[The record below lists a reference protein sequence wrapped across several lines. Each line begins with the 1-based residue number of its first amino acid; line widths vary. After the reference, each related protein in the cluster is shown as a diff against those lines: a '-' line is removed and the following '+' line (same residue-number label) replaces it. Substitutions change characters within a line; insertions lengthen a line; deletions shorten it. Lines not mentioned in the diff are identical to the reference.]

1 MNKIVT
7 TRGMIKETLREGIT
21 PLTFGDYFSVEKDKK
36 KLAID
41 ELIQFHA
48 VSIILL
54 ISAVCAL
61 RIPMTYDNHPI
72 QPTQFHLGVSNVH
85 FS

>member
-7 TRGMIKETLREGIT
+7 TRGMIKETLREGIR
-21 PLTFGDYFSVEKDKK
+21 PLAFGDYFSVEKDKK
-36 KLAID
+36 LAID
-41 ELIQFHA
+41 ELIQLHA

-61 RIPMTYDNHPI
+61 RLPMTYDNHPI
-72 QPTQFHLGVSNVH
+72 QPAQFHLGVSNVH